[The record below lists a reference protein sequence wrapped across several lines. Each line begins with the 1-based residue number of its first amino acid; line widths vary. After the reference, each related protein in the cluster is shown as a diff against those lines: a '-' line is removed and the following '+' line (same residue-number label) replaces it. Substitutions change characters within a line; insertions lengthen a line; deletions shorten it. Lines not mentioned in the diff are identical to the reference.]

1 MRAVAVAL
9 VALALTLA
17 LGGTPASGTPASG
30 HAVDRPAAPVA
41 GAHPE
46 PLATKKPKPK
56 KTPKPSPSP
65 SVSQSPTPAP
75 APTRR
80 PVDEEGERWV
90 QLAWVVG
97 GGLLGSVLAFFAI
110 GSLMRFTAR
119 RRAGR

>member
-9 VALALTLA
+9 VALALTLT
-17 LGGTPASGTPASG
+17 LGGTPASGD
-30 HAVDRPAAPVA
+30 AVDRPAAPVA
-41 GAHPE
+41 GTHPE

-65 SVSQSPTPAP
+65 SVSASPTPTP